1 MCSETSLIVASPELR
16 TQQSGDPELVGN
28 VARQMILRRDS
39 IDLVAEKIINHDN
52 LSSVLKDILKATYE
66 QRMNKSF
73 VLP

>member
-16 TQQSGDPELVGN
+16 TQQPNDPELGN

-73 VLP
+73 ILP

>member
-16 TQQSGDPELVGN
+16 TQQPDDSELVGN

-52 LSSVLKDILKATYE
+52 LSWILEDILKATYE

-73 VLP
+73 ILP